1 MKTSHINAKT
11 QRSQKNNTEFFNR
24 FPGKSMGRFKA
35 LRSLRLCGKLL
46 FFILAV
52 PILFLSLNGCGS
64 KTVPDWQNNSFKY
77 MEYFKKYFLTGNERK
92 SEIYFTKAVEE
103 IKKSGDLNILAKAHL
118 TKCAVR
124 VATLEEID
132 CNEFNVIEGIGGN
145 RENNNFYTFLKGNF
159 DNVDGILL
167 PERYQ
172 KFFKSIKTDT
182 IEDRNSEIV
191 KIEDPL
197 SRLVTVG
204 LSVKHGRYNES
215 TLKTALDV
223 ASAQGWKKALL
234 AYLEEIKSFYQKTRE
249 AAKADKVQ
257 QKINLIQNT
266 E

>member
-1 MKTSHINAKT
+1 MKNIS
-11 QRSQKNNTEFFNR
+11 FVL
-24 FPGKSMGRFKA
+24 A
-35 LRSLRLCGKLL
+35 LL
-46 FFILAV
+46 
-52 PILFLSLNGCGS
+52 ILFLGLSGCGS

-77 MEYFKKYFLTGNERK
+77 MEYFKKYFLTGYERK

-103 IKKSGDLNILAKAHL
+103 IKKSGKLDVLAKAYL
-118 TKCAVR
+118 TKCSVR
-124 VATLEEID
+124 IATLEEINCD
-132 CNEFNVIEGIGGN
+132 EFNLIEGIEEN
-145 RENNNFYTFLKGNF
+145 RENNNFYLFLKGNF
-159 DNVDGILL
+159 DNVDGKLL

-182 IEDRNSEIV
+182 IEDLNSEIV

-197 SRLVTVG
+197 SRLITLG
-204 LSVKHGRYNES
+204 LSVKHGQYNES
-215 TLKTALDV
+215 TLKAALDV

-234 AYLEEIKSFYQKTRE
+234 AYLEEIKSFYKKTRK